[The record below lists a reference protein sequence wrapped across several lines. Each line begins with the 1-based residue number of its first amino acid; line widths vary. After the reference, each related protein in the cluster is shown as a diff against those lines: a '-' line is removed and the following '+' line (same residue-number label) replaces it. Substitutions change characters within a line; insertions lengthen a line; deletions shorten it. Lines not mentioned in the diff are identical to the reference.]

1 VRYANAGFN
10 VLRRV
15 AYVWKDDLQTRLE
28 YEKLLSDHHLAFDA
42 IHIDEAPKRD
52 FSGYDLILIASET
65 GYLDEWGT
73 PEVVSAIVQAEHP
86 ILGLGEGGYA
96 FFGKLNL
103 GIGYPQGAHGDGTSI
118 DWVNSSDPIWST
130 PYNINLLKE
139 PLQLYDKPS
148 NRVDIFVE
156 DQPPGVNVFGLND
169 ADSRYANLVMESSWF
184 MLWGFDDAPS
194 AMTETGLRLFVN
206 TVLRTM
212 Q

>member
-1 VRYANAGFN
+1 M
-10 VLRRV
+10 
-15 AYVWKDDLQTRLE
+15 
-28 YEKLLSDHHLAFDA
+28 
-42 IHIDEAPKRD
+42 
-52 FSGYDLILIASET
+52 
-65 GYLDEWGT
+65 
-73 PEVVSAIVQAEHP
+73 
-86 ILGLGEGGYA
+86 
-96 FFGKLNL
+96 
-103 GIGYPQGAHGDGTSI
+103 
-118 DWVNSSDPIWST
+118 
-130 PYNINLLKE
+130 
-139 PLQLYDKPS
+139 YDKPS